1 MTRFDAASAG
11 FYGKVRTHGDFVGR
25 GLSREF
31 VARWDTWLQRGLL
44 KARECLGDDWLNDFL
59 GMPIWCFAMKLG
71 VIDEAAYAGML
82 MPGID
87 AVGRYFPF
95 VIARSTK
102 GADLDN
108 WLCGS
113 AMWYEQVAELAL
125 STLKARFSLTEFEA
139 VLDELDV
146 GANGLG
152 WQDAFKRFMDEG
164 YETSVWWTVSGEHA
178 PGDLHWHEG
187 ALDAALFL
195 HLLDAS

>member
-1 MTRFDAASAG
+1 MTRFEGASVG

-25 GLSREF
+25 RLPSEF

-44 KARECLGDDWLNDFL
+44 KARERLGDDWLNEFL
-59 GMPIWCFAMKLG
+59 GMPIWCFAMKPG

-95 VIARSTK
+95 MIGRSTK

-113 AMWYEQVAELAL
+113 ARWYEQAAELAL

-139 VLDELDV
+139 GLDELDV
-146 GANGLG
+146 GASSPG
-152 WQDAFKRFMDEG
+152 WQDTFKRFLHEG
-164 YETSVWWTVSGEHA
+164 DGTSVWWTVSGEHA
-178 PGDLHWHEG
+178 PSALHWHEG

-195 HLLDAS
+195 HLLDAG